1 MYSLVRQNDRFCC
14 VEDGLFVD
22 SNSLVRS
29 LFSPKW
35 YASTWRLPSHTEKK
49 TWHGFLKTGRIDD
62 PRLNQKI
69 EQSWRRCLHA
79 AVEPTKGVCEKF
91 ISVKEVA
98 HRSEMLADLAKP
110 IMDTLYHCV
119 KGSEFVIVL
128 VDQEGYIL
136 KTIGGLKE
144 LKQAEKV
151 QFGPGA
157 DWSEESVGTNAIGTA
172 LALGHPVQV
181 TGPEH
186 FCETHHL
193 WTCSAAPIRTQNGKT
208 IGFLDISGPRE
219 RATAHQLGL
228 IVAASRAIE
237 DRLCLDESYGKLCD
251 INQYLEA
258 VLNSVSEGIIAVNG
272 QGLITGIN
280 EVAASTLNLA
290 PRDVIGKSIQAS
302 IQHDGRM
309 QNFFNTKAAGFTKE
323 EVVVKLPD
331 SRGTRIATANPVF
344 SEKDDARSN
353 AGFVL
358 TFPPAKKISSPSPP
372 AKGSVVR
379 FTFTDV
385 IGESSAIRQSIE
397 KAKRVARGPSTV
409 LILGESGTGKELF
422 AQAIHA
428 DSDYAAG
435 PFITFNCGAIPRELI
450 QSDLFGY
457 VGGAFTGARRG
468 GCAGKFETANGGTL
482 FLDEIGEMPLEM
494 QISLLRILTEDAV
507 VRVGGDK
514 AIPIDVRIIA
524 ATNKSLFDEMSKG
537 RFRED
542 LYYRLNVI
550 SIAVPPL
557 RAREDDVIL
566 LANHWLETL
575 CRKLNRPPK
584 SLTPEAMDLLK
595 RYKWPGNVR
604 ELVNTIEYAVN
615 MATGR
620 DIAIKQLPAYLHEA
634 PSGTGQVNAG
644 GIMTLKDLE
653 KDAIKKALIHFD
665 GNITKASKSLGIGRN
680 TLYDKMNKYGIRQH

>member
-1 MYSLVRQNDRFCC
+1 MYSLIRKNNRFCF
-14 VEDGLFVD
+14 VQDGLSVD

-35 YASTWRLPSHTEKK
+35 YGSTWRLPSHTEKK
-49 TWHGFLKTGRIDD
+49 TWTSFLKTGRIDD
-62 PRLNQKI
+62 PRVNQKI
-69 EQSWRRCLHA
+69 EQSWQRCLHA

-98 HRSEMLADLAKP
+98 NRSEMLADLAKP

-128 VDQEGYIL
+128 ADREGYVL

-151 QFGPGA
+151 KFGPGA

-172 LALGHPVQV
+172 LALGHPVQI

-193 WTCSAAPIRTQNGKT
+193 WTCSAAPIRSQNGEL

-258 VLNSVSEGIIAVNG
+258 ILNSVSEGIIAVNG
-272 QGLITGIN
+272 QGMITGVN
-280 EVAASTLNLA
+280 KVAAGALRLN
-290 PRDVIGKSIQAS
+290 PKDVIGKDILAS
-302 IQHDGRM
+302 IQHDGRLH
-309 QNFFNTKAAGFTKE
+309 NFFNTKAAGFTKE
-323 EVVVKLPD
+323 EVVIKLPNGK
-331 SRGTRIATANPVF
+331 GTSIATANPIF
-344 SEKDDARSN
+344 SEKGDARSN

-358 TFPPAKKISSPSPP
+358 TFSPAKKSGIP
-372 AKGSVVR
+372 AKGSAVR
-379 FTFTDV
+379 FTFND
-385 IGESSAIRQSIE
+385 IMGKSAAIRQSIE
-397 KAKRVARGPSTV
+397 KAKRVACGPSTI

-428 DSDYAAG
+428 HSDYRAG
-435 PFITFNCGAIPRELI
+435 PFVSFNCGAVPRELI
-450 QSDLFGY
+450 QSELFGY
-457 VGGAFTGARRG
+457 VDGAFTGARRG

-482 FLDEIGEMPLEM
+482 FLDEVGEMPLEM
-494 QISLLRILTEDAV
+494 QVSLLRVLTEEAV
-507 VRVGGDK
+507 VRVGGTK
-514 AIPIDVRIIA
+514 TIPFDVRIIA
-524 ATNKSLFDEMSKG
+524 ATNKSLFEEASRG

-557 RAREDDVIL
+557 RARENDVGV
-566 LANHWLETL
+566 LARCWVEKL
-575 CRKLNRPPK
+575 CHKLNQDPK
-584 SLTPEAMDLLK
+584 TLSPEALNRLEIH
-595 RYKWPGNVR
+595 KWPGNVR
-604 ELVNTIEYAVN
+604 ELINVIEHAVN
-615 MATGR
+615 MAPGR
-620 DIAIKQLPAYLHEA
+620 DILVEHLPANLRQDAAKSRHGEA
-634 PSGTGQVNAG
+634 VE
-644 GIMTLKDLE
+644 IKTLKELE
-653 KDAIKKALIHFD
+653 KDAIKKAMVYFN

-680 TLYDKMNKYGIRQH
+680 TLYDKMNKYGIR